1 MSPRTIAVSRLVPLL
16 RPALDASPA
25 YRGLADTVR
34 LLVADGRVPVG
45 SRLPSEREL
54 SAALGV
60 SRTTVTRAY
69 AELRDR
75 GYLTSRQGSGSV
87 TALPGDL
94 PDTRQGTA
102 LHPHDEQTAGDLI
115 DLTCA
120 SMSAPPG
127 TVAAYEAAVTELPRY
142 LAGTG
147 YHPLGLARLREAIAR
162 RYTERGLATTP
173 DQVIVTSGA
182 LSGLALACRAL
193 LAPGDRVV
201 LENPT
206 YPNAVEAVRRGG
218 ARPVAHPLD
227 TGGWDA
233 PALDATLRQTAP
245 RAAYLIPDFHN
256 PTGALMDEADRAAVG
271 AALAGT
277 HTVAIVDETLSELA
291 HDPDLRMR
299 RPLAAH
305 HARTVSL
312 GSASKSFWGGLRIGW
327 VRAPRDLVAPLLS
340 ARLTLDLGA
349 PVLEQLVLVHLLEH
363 REEVLAHRRDAVVR
377 SRDALVAGLRD
388 RLPQWRF
395 RVPEGGLCLWV
406 ELPESLSTPLCVAA
420 DRRGLVL
427 APGSQFGVDGGM
439 DRYLRL
445 PFTGH
450 APEVLTDA
458 VDRLAAAWD
467 EAASGRVGGT
477 RRPPLVA

>member
-1 MSPRTIAVSRLVPLL
+1 MASRTVSARRLVPLL
-16 RPALDASPA
+16 GTALEATPA
-25 YRGLADTVR
+25 YRGLADALR
-34 LLVADGRVPVG
+34 LLVADGRVPVD

-54 SAALGV
+54 SAVLGV

-94 PDTRQGTA
+94 PDARQGTA
-102 LHPHDEQTAGDLI
+102 LHPHDEQSTGDVI

-127 TVAAYEAAVTELPRY
+127 TVAAYEAAMAELPRY
-142 LAGTG
+142 LGGTG

-162 RYTERGLATTP
+162 RYTERGVATTA
-173 DQVIVTSGA
+173 DQVIVTGGA
-182 LSGLALACRAL
+182 LAGLALTCRAL
-193 LAPGDRVV
+193 LAQGDRVV

-206 YPNAVEAVRRGG
+206 YPNAVEAVRRAG
-218 ARPVAHPLD
+218 ARPVAHPLSPD
-227 TGGWDA
+227 GWDVA
-233 PALDATLRQTAP
+233 ALDATLRQTAP

-256 PTGALMDEADRAAVG
+256 PTGALMGEQDRAAVG

-277 HTVAIVDETLSELA
+277 HTVAVVDETLVELA
-291 HDPDLRMR
+291 HDPGLPMP

-305 HARTVSL
+305 HPRTVTL
-312 GSASKSFWGGLRIGW
+312 GSASKAFWGGLRIGW

-349 PVLEQLVLVHLLEH
+349 PVLEQLVLAELLDR
-363 REEVLAHRRDAVVR
+363 REEVVAHRRDAVVR
-377 SRDALVAGLRD
+377 TRDALVSALRN

-395 RVPEGGLCLWV
+395 RVPDGGLCLWV
-406 ELPESLSTPLCVAA
+406 ELPEALSTPLCVAA

-450 APEVLTDA
+450 APEVVADA

-467 EAASGRVGGT
+467 EAAAGRVG
-477 RRPPLVA
+477 RVNRPPLVA